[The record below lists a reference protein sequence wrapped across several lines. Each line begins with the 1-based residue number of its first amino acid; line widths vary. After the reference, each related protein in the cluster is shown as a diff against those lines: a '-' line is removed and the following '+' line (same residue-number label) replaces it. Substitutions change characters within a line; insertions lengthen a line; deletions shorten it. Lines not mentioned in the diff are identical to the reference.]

1 MALHKFFRTTVLLT
15 SLIGSPA
22 LLHAQE
28 TADPLQLSTAYAQTQ
43 KAQFAAETPGEMADV
58 IASYQG
64 LVDQGHALSAYRL
77 ARVYRFGI
85 LTDQDMDK
93 AVEYYQRSVDLG
105 RADSLGELGIALL
118 HAGRPEDAFA
128 AFEKAEEAGV
138 SGGYEVDRAKAN
150 VRGDFG
156 DISDQQDG
164 MAELEALWADGDQRA
179 GSTLAQAH
187 YYGWSGQVDHEKSLA
202 IFRQLADQ
210 GDAYALDRIA
220 VFYRYGYVVERDY
233 AQAMNYYQQAVDA
246 GREKSMFGLAD
257 IQVRLNRGS
266 AALRTLQKASE
277 AGLEDADLEIAVG
290 HINRDFGYSTDVQ
303 KGVSALLSG
312 IEEDKIDYKI
322 AAVELLA
329 EGRRFST
336 DMPALVAALE
346 AEADQGNASAAG
358 ALIQLTREK
367 PGLVENAW
375 RKRQDYLEAYSEILS
390 DRTRATET
398 VYLTLDSKR
407 PRDVGPALSDL
418 LAGYQDDAF
427 RYGFQR
433 VFWED
438 KNAYTYLL
446 QEKLKDLGLYK
457 GNVNGLMTK
466 NTVRAVLSFCR
477 QVEIYDECIHGP
489 MRSGAMRKIV
499 EALVPAGA

>member
-1 MALHKFFRTTVLLT
+1 MALHTFFRTTVLLT

-22 LLHAQE
+22 LLHAEE

-43 KAQFAAETPGEMADV
+43 KAQFAAETPREMADV

-105 RADSLGELGIALL
+105 RVDSLGELGIALL
-118 HAGRPEDAFA
+118 HADRPEDAFA

-164 MAELEALWADGDQRA
+164 MAELEALWANGDQRA

-233 AQAMNYYQQAVDA
+233 TQAMNYYQQAVDA

-277 AGLEDADLEIAVG
+277 IGLEDADLEIAVG

-303 KGVSALLSG
+303 KGVNALLSG
-312 IEEDKIDYKI
+312 IEGDKIDYKI

-329 EGRRFST
+329 DGRRFSA
-336 DMPALVAALE
+336 DVPALVAALE

-375 RKRQDYLEAYSEILS
+375 RKRQDYIEAYSEILS

>member
-1 MALHKFFRTTVLLT
+1 MTLRKFFRTTVFLAALT
-15 SLIGSPA
+15 GSPVF
-22 LLHAQE
+22 
-28 TADPLQLSTAYAQTQ
+28 AQTQ
-43 KAQFAAETPGEMADV
+43 GNAENLRISAAYSQTLKAQNAAETSGEMADV
-58 IASYQG
+58 IASYQA

-77 ARVYRFGI
+77 ARVYRYGI
-85 LTDQDMDK
+85 LAEKDLGR
-93 AVEYYQRSVDLG
+93 AVDYYQKSVDLG

-118 HAGRPEDAFA
+118 YAGRSEEAYT
-128 AFEKAEEAGV
+128 AFEKADEAGV
-138 SGGYEVDRAKAN
+138 SGSHELARAKAN

-164 MAELEALWADGDQRA
+164 MAELEALWANGDQRA

-187 YYGWSGQVDHEKSLA
+187 YYGWSGQVDHEKSLS

-220 VFYRYGYVVERDY
+220 AFYRYGYVVERDD
-233 AQAMNYYQQAVDA
+233 AQAMNYYQQAVDS

-257 IQVRLNRGS
+257 MQVRLNRGS
-266 AALRTLQKASE
+266 AALRTLQKAS
-277 AGLEDADLEIAVG
+277 ATGLEDADLEIAVG
-290 HINRDFGYSTDVQ
+290 HINRDFGYSTDVK
-303 KGVSALLSG
+303 KGVSSLLSG
-312 IEEDKIDYKI
+312 IEEGKIDYKI
-322 AAVELLA
+322 AAVKLLA
-329 EGRRFST
+329 DGRRFNA
-336 DMPALVAALE
+336 DVPALVAALE
-346 AEADQGNASAAG
+346 AEADQGNANAAG

-375 RKRQDYLEAYSEILS
+375 RKRQDYLEAYAEVLS

-407 PRDVGPALSDL
+407 PREVGPALSDL

-446 QEKLKDLGLYK
+446 QEKLTDLGLYK
-457 GNVNGLMTK
+457 GNVNGLMTQ

-477 QVEIYDECIHGP
+477 QIEIYDECIHGP
-489 MRSGAMRKIV
+489 MRSSAMRKIV
-499 EALVPAGA
+499 DALVPEGA

>member
-1 MALHKFFRTTVLLT
+1 MNLRKTFKFVVLLIAVLN
-15 SLIGSPA
+15 SYSSS
-22 LLHAQE
+22 E
-28 TADPLQLSTAYAQTQ
+28 AQTISVEIELDDAYSQ
-43 KAQFAAETPGEMADV
+43 VRKARLAVETPSEMADV
-58 IASYQG
+58 IASYQA
-64 LVDQGHALSAYRL
+64 LADQGHALSAYRL
-77 ARVYRFGI
+77 ARIYRFAI
-85 LTDQDMDK
+85 LVEKDLGK
-93 AVEYYQRSVDLG
+93 AVEYYQKSVELG
-105 RADSLGELGIALL
+105 RAESLGELGIALL
-118 HAGRPEDAFA
+118 YAGRSEEAYA
-128 AFEKAEEAGV
+128 AFEKADEAGV
-138 SGGYEVDRAKAN
+138 TGSHELARARAN

-257 IQVRLNRGS
+257 VQVRLNRGS

-277 AGLEDADLEIAVG
+277 AGLEDAGLEIAVG

-336 DMPALVAALE
+336 DVPALVAALE

-407 PRDVGPALSDL
+407 PREVGPALSDL

-477 QVEIYDECIHGP
+477 RVEIYDECIHGP

-499 EALVPAGA
+499 DALVPAGA

>member
-43 KAQFAAETPGEMADV
+43 KAQFAAETPREMADV

-220 VFYRYGYVVERDY
+220 VFYRYGYAVERDY

-329 EGRRFST
+329 DGRRFST
-336 DMPALVAALE
+336 DVPALVAALE

-477 QVEIYDECIHGP
+477 QAEIYDECIHGP